1 MELKELILSTLEELD
16 EKIAEDSAKA
26 QAILEAE
33 EARVEAEIQAGIEA
47 AKEEEAKHVE
57 EKSEPDVD
65 EQHHDNPDDEVAFLE
80 HSKERLLVLFEGLQA
95 EETKNLEAKLDITL
109 NFLEYYLAKIEE
121 RLEEKA

>member
-26 QAILEAE
+26 EALLKEE

-47 AKEEEAKHVE
+47 AKEKEEISGEVVE
-57 EKSEPDVD
+57 TPEP
-65 EQHHDNPDDEVAFLE
+65 EEHHDNDDEVAFLE

>member
-26 QAILEAE
+26 EALLKEE

-47 AKEEEAKHVE
+47 AKEKEDISEEVAETPEPE
-57 EKSEPDVD
+57 E
-65 EQHHDNPDDEVAFLE
+65 HHDNDDEVAFLE